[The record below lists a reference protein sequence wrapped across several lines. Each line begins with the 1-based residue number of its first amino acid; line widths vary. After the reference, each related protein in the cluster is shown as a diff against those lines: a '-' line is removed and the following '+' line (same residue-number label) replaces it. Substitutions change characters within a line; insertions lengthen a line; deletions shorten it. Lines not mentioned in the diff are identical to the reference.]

1 MPRGMGWNFMGL
13 GKFTERTLL
22 TLELG
27 DFFFDSIHYD
37 LQQNKDIL
45 YWRNLLFS
53 LSGYEFHL
61 KNYRSFDY
69 NFNVFHQVMLHPQF
83 PHSVIYC
90 LGRMRNY
97 LHQVIGENN
106 SPINAPLLNQFGRL
120 ISQVEFVDVE
130 NIRKN
135 NLKKFLYDT
144 KSSIYPFTHTLG
156 QTFFAYY

>member
-27 DFFFDSIHYD
+27 DFFFKSVEYD
-37 LQQNKDIL
+37 LTQNKDIL

-61 KNYRSFDY
+61 KNYRSFEY
-69 NFNVFHQVMLHPQF
+69 TFNVLHQVMLHPQF
-83 PHSVIYC
+83 PHSVLYC

-97 LHQVIGENN
+97 LNQVIGENN
-106 SPINAPLLNQFGRL
+106 ATGNLPLLNLFGRL
-120 ISQVEFVDVE
+120 ISQVEFADE
-130 NIRKN
+130 NNLRNN
-135 NLKKFLYDT
+135 NLKRFIDDT
-144 KSSIYPFTHTLG
+144 KSSIYPFTNTLG